1 MVAMWSMLLLSLPQ
15 GPVPAVDRLIT
26 GAVVDARG
34 DVVPAGE
41 VWLADANDPTNVF
54 ARGRTDGEGRYRLRG
69 PTRPLRV
76 HATAPGKVHRH
87 VWLMDTG
94 STEAD
99 VAVSWDSLPLT
110 GRVLQRDG
118 SPAKGAVVAVGAQRE
133 WAVGIDPVAVTTDA
147 DGRYRLEHAPIGEVW
162 LSAWMPGCAA
172 VVRTA
177 GPRRGADEDFRF
189 DDAEP
194 RGFTVAVTGL
204 PAGISAAGW
213 LVRLTHESGPERVLP
228 RALTQGRLGA
238 DGTWSVF
245 GLPTDQGFHLEVVD
259 PERRLACSRVAWS
272 RPNQPDRFELTT
284 TGIESDTWQVT
295 LVDPTGKAIAGER
308 LLLGLC
314 GTTQIVTT
322 AADGTASLTAPQFG
336 FVSCSAQIVDSTAW
350 VLCEKD
356 SEGDVRQE
364 CPIFRSLQVK
374 PTTLRAIPSASLRG
388 VLNDAEGRPMA
399 GRTVI
404 LQDWV
409 ELRSPRWLR
418 VTATSTD
425 ADGAFELNGLFPRH
439 RPHRLLV
446 PQHGLLAIPALVS
459 GEVEQLGTVV
469 VPRAG
474 VLEGVA
480 RDATG
485 EPLPGARV
493 FLMQRGG
500 GADRAEV
507 IADANGRFRFAPAA
521 AGTWQGGIYHCER
534 ETLERVGGDIE
545 VRDGETAT
553 FELRSAR

>member
-69 PTRPLRV
+69 PTSPLRV

-87 VWLMDTG
+87 VWLEDPG
-94 STEAD
+94 PTEAD
-99 VAVSWDSLPLT
+99 VAVLWDSLSLT
-110 GRVLQRDG
+110 GRVQCKDG

-133 WAVGIDPVAVTTDA
+133 WPVGIDPVETTTDA
-147 DGRYRLEHAPIGEVW
+147 DGRYRLEHTPLGEVW
-162 LSAWMPGCAA
+162 IAAWMPGRAA
-172 VVRTA
+172 IVRSVSL
-177 GPRRGADEDFRF
+177 GRGGDVDFRF
-189 DDAEP
+189 DDVEP
-194 RGFTVAVTGL
+194 RGFTVSVAGL
-204 PAGISAAGW
+204 PDGVLPTGW
-213 LVRLTHESGPERVLP
+213 PIRLTHESGPERVLP
-228 RALTQGRLGA
+228 RAMTQGRLGA
-238 DGTWSVF
+238 DGTWSVL
-245 GLPTDQGFHLEVVD
+245 GLPIDQGFHIEVVD
-259 PERRLACSRVAWS
+259 PNRRVTCSRASWS
-272 RPNQPDRFELTT
+272 QPRQPDRFELTAT
-284 TGIESDTWQVT
+284 IAEQDTWQVA
-295 LVDPTGKAIAGER
+295 LVDPDGRPLGGEQ
-308 LLLGLC
+308 LLLASSGA
-314 GTTQIVTT
+314 TRIVTT
-322 AADGTASLTAPQFG
+322 GADGTATLSAARVRFPG
-336 FVSCSAQIVDSTAW
+336 CSAQIVGSSHW
-350 VLCEKD
+350 VLNEKD
-356 SEGDVRQE
+356 SERDARERG
-364 CPIFRSLQVK
+364 PIFRARLVA
-374 PTTLRAIPSASLRG
+374 PVTLSAIAGARVRG
-388 VLNDAEGRPMA
+388 VLHDAEGRPLVA
-399 GRTVI
+399 KTVV

-480 RDATG
+480 RDAAG